1 MKFKTLAVIEVN
13 YFAVLKVGFVRF
25 KVMGIMEL
33 D

>member
-13 YFAVLKVGFVRF
+13 YFAVLKVRFVRF